1 MALADYNFTTKYIVG
16 EQNVVADAMSRFLPN
31 PKEGLRNDLASTT
44 CEVQRANLMTILHN
58 IDLPDDKHKL
68 IAKFHNSQVG
78 HFGFEH
84 TIRKLQEYGHKWTY
98 MRSHVKKFLRECP
111 MCQKMNPTVYAVSA
125 IRFTAA
131 AYEPFSRLSL
141 DTIGPLPESTE
152 GYRFILVVI
161 DCFTRIIELYPCKT
175 PEAEEAAHHLVD
187 FLSRY
192 GLPDQILSDRG
203 TQFVNSVF
211 KTLVERIDSEHVR
224 SLANSKQETGIVERA
239 NKEVLRFLIPLVYL
253 KKNLEDW
260 VSNIPL
266 VRRIYITHPHD
277 STGVAPAT
285 LLYGSMV
292 QLERG
297 IFPDARL
304 PEERPSATPPRGLDA
319 TWIDKMRETQ
329 LALLEVA
336 QKHQRELDS
345 ENLADRTQRS
355 SAITEFPIGSYV
367 LALYK
372 DQHSRGKGRP
382 KHKLLTIKQGPF
394 RVISR
399 EDNTYTVQN
408 LAHDNMYE
416 FHVTDLEPF
425 VYDPNFTDP
434 VEVSLGDNQEFEVEQ
449 ILDHEKRRDPTG
461 TVKREQL
468 FLKVRWAGYSEEHDS
483 WEPSSNLVH
492 LPLVRDYLNANKL
505 KSYIVKSLK
514 DSPEKNP
521 QPRNKRQKR

>member
-1 MALADYNFTTKYIVG
+1 M
-16 EQNVVADAMSRFLPN
+16 
-31 PKEGLRNDLASTT
+31 
-44 CEVQRANLMTILHN
+44 
-58 IDLPDDKHKL
+58 
-68 IAKFHNSQVG
+68 
-78 HFGFEH
+78 
-84 TIRKLQEYGHKWTY
+84 
-98 MRSHVKKFLRECP
+98 
-111 MCQKMNPTVYAVSA
+111 
-125 IRFTAA
+125 
-131 AYEPFSRLSL
+131 
-141 DTIGPLPESTE
+141 
-152 GYRFILVVI
+152 
-161 DCFTRIIELYPCKT
+161 
-175 PEAEEAAHHLVD
+175 
-187 FLSRY
+187 
-192 GLPDQILSDRG
+192 
-203 TQFVNSVF
+203 
-211 KTLVERIDSEHVR
+211 
-224 SLANSKQETGIVERA
+224 
-239 NKEVLRFLIPLVYL
+239 
-253 KKNLEDW
+253 
-260 VSNIPL
+260 
-266 VRRIYITHPHD
+266 
-277 STGVAPAT
+277 
-285 LLYGSMV
+285 
-292 QLERG
+292 
-297 IFPDARL
+297 
-304 PEERPSATPPRGLDA
+304 
-319 TWIDKMRETQ
+319 
-329 LALLEVA
+329 
-336 QKHQRELDS
+336 
-345 ENLADRTQRS
+345 
-355 SAITEFPIGSYV
+355 

>member
-1 MALADYNFTTKYIVG
+1 M
-16 EQNVVADAMSRFLPN
+16 
-31 PKEGLRNDLASTT
+31 
-44 CEVQRANLMTILHN
+44 
-58 IDLPDDKHKL
+58 
-68 IAKFHNSQVG
+68 
-78 HFGFEH
+78 
-84 TIRKLQEYGHKWTY
+84 
-98 MRSHVKKFLRECP
+98 
-111 MCQKMNPTVYAVSA
+111 
-125 IRFTAA
+125 
-131 AYEPFSRLSL
+131 
-141 DTIGPLPESTE
+141 
-152 GYRFILVVI
+152 
-161 DCFTRIIELYPCKT
+161 
-175 PEAEEAAHHLVD
+175 
-187 FLSRY
+187 
-192 GLPDQILSDRG
+192 
-203 TQFVNSVF
+203 
-211 KTLVERIDSEHVR
+211 ERIDSEHVR